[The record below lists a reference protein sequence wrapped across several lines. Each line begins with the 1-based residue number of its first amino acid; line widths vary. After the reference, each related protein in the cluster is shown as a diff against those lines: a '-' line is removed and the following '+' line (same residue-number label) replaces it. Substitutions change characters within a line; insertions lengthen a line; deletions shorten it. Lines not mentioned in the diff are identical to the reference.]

1 MLAGV
6 LSSMPS
12 RWSRTGL
19 QTRVTLLAGAAVA
32 VALAA
37 GAVLLVTVLRAGLTD
52 AGDERARARVDEV
65 ERLVQEGR
73 LPSLLPSADPT
84 VLVQVL
90 EADGG
95 VLAASTGASRAVPL
109 LSPAEVERAGVA
121 DDAVLVE
128 GDRVGYGDRLRVLVR
143 RTDRGPVVLAA
154 TPVTPVDDPLRLV
167 RGALLVGLP
176 LLLVASAAGVWLT
189 VGRTLRPVEQLRAGA
204 EAVTAADPSRRL
216 PVPAAED
223 EVRRLAETLNGMLDR
238 LEAGGARQ
246 RAFVADAAH
255 ELRSPLAALR
265 TVLEVA
271 LVHPDPEGPEP
282 TLRTA
287 HEEVLRLARL
297 VDDLLLLAR
306 LDAGAPQRVRAVDLA
321 AVVRDVVPAA
331 VEVDAAPAVLTGDP
345 DALGRVVRNLVDNA
359 LRHATRTVCVTV
371 VPGDPVELLVDD
383 DGPGIPEPERER
395 VFDRFHRL
403 DSPRTRD
410 AGGTGLGLAIVRELV
425 AAGGGSVAVE
435 TSPAGGARRR
445 VRLPTAP
452 DGAPT
457 PSAGPAGG
465 AAPAAPRA
473 PAARR
478 ERRTRPC

>member
-1 MLAGV
+1 MLAG
-6 LSSMPS
+6 LRR
-12 RWSRTGL
+12 RWSRLGL

-37 GAVLLVTVLRAGLTD
+37 GAALLVSVLRSGLTE
-52 AGDERARARVDEV
+52 AGDDRARARVDEV
-65 ERLVQEGR
+65 QRLVEEGR
-73 LPSLLPSADPT
+73 LPALLPSADPT

-90 EADGG
+90 EPGGG
-95 VLAASTGASRAVPL
+95 VLAASSGTSRAVPL
-109 LSPAEVERAGVA
+109 LSAQEVERAVEG
-121 DDAVLVE
+121 DEAVVVE

-154 TPVTPVDDPLRLV
+154 LPVTAVDDPLRLV
-167 RGALLVGLP
+167 RGALLAGLP
-176 LLLVASAAGVWLT
+176 LLLLASTAGVWLT

-238 LEAGGARQ
+238 LEAGSARQ

-271 LVHPDPEGPEP
+271 LVHPDPDGPEP

-287 HEEVLRLARL
+287 FDEVLRMARL

-306 LDAGAPQRVRAVDLA
+306 LDAGAPRRVQRVDLA
-321 AVVRDVVPAA
+321 EVVRHVVPDG
-331 VEVDAAPAVLTGDP
+331 VVLDLAPAQVVGDP

-359 LRHATRTVCVTV
+359 LRHADRTVCVTV
-371 VPGDPVELLVDD
+371 RAGDPVELLVDD
-383 DGPGIPEPERER
+383 DGPGVPEPDRER

-425 AAGGGSVAVE
+425 AAAGGGVTVE
-435 TSPAGGARRR
+435 DAPAGGARLR
-445 VRLPTAP
+445 VRLP
-452 DGAPT
+452 
-457 PSAGPAGG
+457 PAG
-465 AAPAAPRA
+465 AAPG
-473 PAARR
+473 
-478 ERRTRPC
+478 

>member
-1 MLAGV
+1 MLTG
-6 LSSMPS
+6 LRRG

-19 QTRVTLLAGAAVA
+19 QTRVTVLAGAAVA

-37 GAVLLVTVLRAGLTD
+37 GAVLLVTVLRSGLTD

-65 ERLVQEGR
+65 VRLVEEGR

-90 EADGG
+90 EPGG
-95 VLAASTGASRAVPL
+95 AVLAASTGASRAVPL
-109 LSPAEVERAGVA
+109 LSEAEVERAVEA
-121 DDAVLVE
+121 DDAVVVE
-128 GDRVGYGDRLRVLVR
+128 GDRVGYGDGLRVLVR

-154 TPVTPVDDPLRLV
+154 TPVTAVDDPLRLV

-176 LLLVASAAGVWLT
+176 LLLLASAAGVWLT

-238 LEAGGARQ
+238 LEAGSARQ

-271 LVHPDPEGPEP
+271 LVHPDPDGPEP

-287 HEEVLRLARL
+287 LEEVLRMARL

-306 LDAGAPQRVRAVDLA
+306 LDAGVQRRVQEVDLAQVVRDLVPDGVVLDLAPARVRA
-321 AVVRDVVPAA
+321 
-331 VEVDAAPAVLTGDP
+331 DP

-359 LRHATRTVCVTV
+359 RRHATRTVTV
-371 VPGDPVELLVDD
+371 DGDA
-383 DGPGIPEPERER
+383 RR
-395 VFDRFHRL
+395 SSCSSTTTARA
-403 DSPRTRD
+403 SPR
-410 AGGTGLGLAIVRELV
+410 
-425 AAGGGSVAVE
+425 
-435 TSPAGGARRR
+435 
-445 VRLPTAP
+445 
-452 DGAPT
+452 
-457 PSAGPAGG
+457 PSASASSTASTGSTARAPGTPAARGW
-465 AAPAAPRA
+465 ASRSCASWWRRPAAPWRSTRRPRA
-473 PAARR
+473 GRACGCGCPPA
-478 ERRTRPC
+478 

>member
-1 MLAGV
+1 
-6 LSSMPS
+6 
-12 RWSRTGL
+12 
-19 QTRVTLLAGAAVA
+19 
-32 VALAA
+32 
-37 GAVLLVTVLRAGLTD
+37 
-52 AGDERARARVDEV
+52 
-65 ERLVQEGR
+65 
-73 LPSLLPSADPT
+73 
-84 VLVQVL
+84 
-90 EADGG
+90 
-95 VLAASTGASRAVPL
+95 ASTGASRAVPL
-109 LSPAEVERAGVA
+109 LSPAEVDRAVDG
-121 DDAVLVE
+121 DEAVLVE

-154 TPVTPVDDPLRLV
+154 TSVTAVDDPLRLV
-167 RGALLVGLP
+167 RAALLVGLP
-176 LLLVASAAGVWLT
+176 LLLLASTAGVWLT

-287 HEEVLRLARL
+287 SEEVLRMARL

-306 LDAGAPQRVRAVDLA
+306 LDAGASPARGAGRAQRVDLA
-321 AVVRDVVPAA
+321 EVVRELVPDGVVLHLSPAPVVA
-331 VEVDAAPAVLTGDP
+331 DP
-345 DALGRVVRNLVDNA
+345 DALVRVVRNLVDNA
-359 LRHATRTVCVTV
+359 VRHAASTVTV
-371 VPGDPVELLVDD
+371 TVSAGEHVELLVDD
-383 DGPGIPEPERER
+383 DGPGIPEQERSR

-425 AAGGGSVAVE
+425 AVAGGTVGVE
-435 TSPAGGARRR
+435 ESPAGGARLR
-445 VRLPTAP
+445 VQLPPAP
-452 DGAPT
+452 G
-457 PSAGPAGG
+457 
-465 AAPAAPRA
+465 
-473 PAARR
+473 
-478 ERRTRPC
+478 